1 VLILQ
6 LSVALRVGN
15 LRLHRLILFC
25 QTSNTLTQL
34 FDFRLGIAPPLF
46 QLGNLLC
53 WTSRG
58 NAIGTISLRLGK
70 RIRKTTIP

>member
-1 VLILQ
+1 
-6 LSVALRVGN
+6 
-15 LRLHRLILFC
+15 LILFR

-34 FDFRLGIAPPLF
+34 FDFQLGIAPPLF

-53 WTSRG
+53 RTSRG
-58 NAIGTISLRLGK
+58 NPIGPISLRLGK